1 MESGGVLRGLTM
13 KNCREGILV
22 SLKVHR
28 LAQKRKAWIMNHF
41 DVLCLGVVVF
51 LGGCCGL
58 GGPAASYDG
67 GPAASYDWMNV
78 PCKLLSSDFAH
89 KYARKFET
97 LVDFQFALDL
107 ASTYGDE
114 EGTEPLESIILLWCQ
129 GFRSSVESL
138 WFEKE
143 DRMSRS
149 LIMMLVLS
157 DKEDDRLYSYIAKC
171 SRFERHEGDQR
182 REEIYYVAEKREE
195 YSILVKNLIEHVRIL
210 EKTN

>member
-1 MESGGVLRGLTM
+1 MPLTDTDI
-13 KNCREGILV
+13 NPGQ
-22 SLKVHR
+22 H
-28 LAQKRKAWIMNHF
+28 N
-41 DVLCLGVVVF
+41 
-51 LGGCCGL
+51 
-58 GGPAASYDG
+58 
-67 GPAASYDWMNV
+67 
-78 PCKLLSSDFAH
+78 
-89 KYARKFET
+89 
-97 LVDFQFALDL
+97 
-107 ASTYGDE
+107 
-114 EGTEPLESIILLWCQ
+114 ILLWCQ

-138 WFEKE
+138 WFEKD